1 MDSEFVVV
9 TPIPFLDN
17 MIWLFWFCNF
27 SQFFICTPCKI
38 GDPSRPDHHQ
48 SSQSNGLPNAISCNQ
63 DMDDWYQD
71 FKDKMDVQAQDIF
84 NMKTYEY
91 TDGETEL
98 KSAALTNNDI
108 PIIINGEPDDLVK
121 QPFLCCTTPEKI
133 FKSWMVVGF
142 VPFTQNALSHKKVH
156 HMLGEGG
163 ASVEMSAKVKETQQ
177 NYNCLKREVI
187 ILCISLCC

>member
-1 MDSEFVVV
+1 
-9 TPIPFLDN
+9 
-17 MIWLFWFCNF
+17 
-27 SQFFICTPCKI
+27 
-38 GDPSRPDHHQ
+38 
-48 SSQSNGLPNAISCNQ
+48 
-63 DMDDWYQD
+63 MDDLFQD
-71 FKDKMDVQAQDIF
+71 FKGKMDAQAQDIF
-84 NMKTYEY
+84 KEKTYKCTVSLKHQKEE
-91 TDGETEL
+91 GETKL
-98 KSAALTNNDI
+98 KSAALTNDDF
-108 PIIINGEPDDLVK
+108 PTIINGQPDDLVEK